1 MKSYIVTSEG
11 VAIYMDGKSYSAD
24 KSHPRYHQIV
34 DAIRSEA
41 WDDIPGLV
49 NIAIAVQNYAT
60 GSAVTVDADAG
71 IVSYQGEPLRG
82 YLVERILTMMNDGFN
97 IKPMT
102 AYLENLMQNPSK
114 RSVDE
119 LHGFN
124 EYGRMPIT
132 EDGYF
137 IAYKRIK
144 GWYDTYTGQVLN
156 KPAHLLD
163 NDDLARLP
171 YTVRGVTVDLVDGA
185 LTVSMPRNR
194 VDDVAERTCSYGLHF
209 CSQEYLKSFGGDKIV
224 VLKINPADVVSI
236 PTDYNNTKGRC
247 CKYQV
252 IDVLSEEEF
261 NKAMNVDVFLTS
273 VYNTGT
279 GWDED
284 DFDDDDDWFEVDDL
298 VPGVILD
305 AGKVVDALQTLIT
318 PVALTA
324 VSDKSGSFVTQD
336 FINGYLVGYRDSRS
350 GDGTYYSNSVG
361 DWHNGYAE
369 GWKDGKAHK
378 AKRFK

>member
-1 MKSYIVTSEG
+1 MNSYIMTADG
-11 VAIYMDGKSYSAD
+11 VSLYLNGKSFNAD
-24 KSHPRYHQIV
+24 KSHPKYNDIIQ
-34 DAIRSEA
+34 AIRDQA
-41 WDDIPGLV
+41 FDAIPGLINV
-49 NIAIAVQNYAT
+49 AIAVKNYAF
-60 GSAVTVDADAG
+60 GSAVEVDADAG
-71 IVSYQGEPLRG
+71 LVIYKGEPLRG
-82 YLVERILTMMNDGFN
+82 YLVERILAMMHDGFN

-102 AYLENLMQNPSK
+102 MYLENLMQNPSK

-144 GWYDTYTGQVLN
+144 GWYDTHTGQVLN

-171 YTVRGVTVDLVDGA
+171 YTVNGVTVDLVDGV
-185 LTVSMPRNR
+185 LTVSMPRNK

-209 CSQEYLKSFGGDKIV
+209 CSQEYLKSFSGDKIV

-247 CKYQV
+247 AKYQV

-261 NKAMNVDVFLTS
+261 NKAMNVDVFQTP
-273 VYNTGT
+273 VYDTGT
-279 GWDED
+279 GWED
-284 DFDDDDDWFEVDDL
+284 DEWVPEDEGDDFTDTWVDG
-298 VPGVILD
+298 VP
-305 AGKVVDALQTLIT
+305 AQ
-318 PVALTA
+318 VA
-324 VSDKSGSFVTQD
+324 SPDY
-336 FINGYLVGYRDSRS
+336 INGYLTGYT
-350 GDGTYYSNSVG
+350 DGRVPGGEYYDGGWASEYS
-361 DWHNGYAE
+361 DGYAE
-369 GWKDGKAHK
+369 GWKDGRGHK
-378 AKRFK
+378 AKKFK

>member
-1 MKSYIVTSEG
+1 MKSFIVTSEG
-11 VAIYMDGKSYSAD
+11 VALYLDGKSYSAD
-24 KSHPRYHQIV
+24 KSHPRYNQIV
-34 DAIRSEA
+34 DAIKDEA
-41 WDDIPGLV
+41 WDEIPGLV
-49 NIAIAVQNYAT
+49 NIAIAVQSYAT
-60 GSAVTVDADAG
+60 GTAVTVDADAG
-71 IVSYQGEPLRG
+71 IVSYQGEPIRG
-82 YLVERILTMMNDGFN
+82 YLVERILAMMNDGFN

-102 AYLENLMQNPSK
+102 SYLENLMQNPSK

-144 GWYDTYTGQVLN
+144 GWFDTYTGKVLN

-171 YTVRGVTVDLVDGA
+171 YTVNNVTVELVDGA
-185 LTVSMPRNR
+185 LTVSMPRNK

-209 CSQEYLKSFGGDKIV
+209 CSQEYLKSFSGDKIV

-247 CKYQV
+247 AKYQV
-252 IDVLSEEEF
+252 IDVLSQEEF
-261 NKAMNVDVFLTS
+261 DKAMNVDVFGTS
-273 VYNTGT
+273 VYDTGT
-279 GWDED
+279 VDDWNDEDWVPEDDED
-284 DFDDDDDWFEVDDL
+284 DEDPSSSYADGYLAGYADGR
-298 VPGVILD
+298 VPG
-305 AGKVVDALQTLIT
+305 
-318 PVALTA
+318 
-324 VSDKSGSFVTQD
+324 
-336 FINGYLVGYRDSRS
+336 
-350 GDGTYYSNSVG
+350 GDYYSDG
-361 DWHNGYAE
+361 YGEYDDGYAE
-369 GWKDGKAHK
+369 GWKDGRGHK

>member
-1 MKSYIVTSEG
+1 MKSFIVTSEG
-11 VAIYMDGKSYSAD
+11 VALYLDGKSYSAD
-24 KSHPRYHQIV
+24 KSHPRYNQIV
-34 DAIRSEA
+34 DAIKAEA

-49 NIAIAVQNYAT
+49 NIAIAVQDYAT
-60 GSAVTVDADAG
+60 GSAVTVDAEAG
-71 IVSYQGEPLRG
+71 IVAYRGEPLRG
-82 YLVERILTMMNDGFN
+82 YLVERILAMMNEGFN

-102 AYLENLMQNPSK
+102 NYLENLMQNPSK
-114 RSVDE
+114 RSIDE

-124 EYGRMPIT
+124 EYGRMPQT

-137 IAYKRIK
+137 IAYKRIR
-144 GWYDTYTGQVLN
+144 GWFDTYTQKVLN

-163 NDDLARLP
+163 NDDLAKLP
-171 YTVRGVTVDLVDGA
+171 YTVNGVTVDLVDGN

-209 CSQEYLKSFGGDKIV
+209 CSQEYLKSFSGDKIV

-252 IDVLSEEEF
+252 IDVLSEEDF
-261 NKAMNVDVFLTS
+261 NKAMNVDVFQTT
-273 VYNTGT
+273 VYDTGT

-284 DFDDDDDWFEVDDL
+284 DFDEEDWHEVEDL
-298 VPGVILD
+298 VPGVVLD
-305 AGKVVDALQTLIT
+305 AGKVVDALQPLIDPT
-318 PVALTA
+318 
-324 VSDKSGSFVTQD
+324 VTQEYVW
-336 FINGYLVGYRDSRS
+336 GYLSGYKDGRAGIYYGSPP
-350 GDGTYYSNSVG
+350 GDQHSA
-361 DWHNGYAE
+361 GYDE
-369 GWKDGKAHK
+369 GYKDGKAHK

>member
-11 VAIYMDGKSYSAD
+11 VALYLDGASYSAD
-24 KSHPRYHQIV
+24 KSHPRYSQII
-34 DAIRSEA
+34 DAIRAEA

-60 GSAVTVDADAG
+60 GTAVSVDADNG
-71 IVSYQGEPLRG
+71 IVLYQGEVLRG
-82 YLVERILTMMNDGFN
+82 YLVERILAMMNDGFN

-102 AYLENLMQNPSK
+102 SYLENLMQNPSK

-137 IAYKRIK
+137 IAYKRIR
-144 GWYDTYTGQVLN
+144 GWFDTYTGKVLN
-156 KPAHLLD
+156 KPAYLLD
-163 NDDLARLP
+163 NEDLARLP
-171 YTVRGVTVDLVDGA
+171 YTVNGVTVDLVDGE
-185 LTVSMPRNR
+185 LTVSMPRNK

-209 CSQEYLKSFGGDKIV
+209 CSQEYLKSFSGDKIV

-247 CKYQV
+247 AKYQV

-261 NKAMNVDVFLTS
+261 NRAMNVDVFQTS
-273 VYNTGT
+273 VYDTGT
-279 GWDED
+279 GWED
-284 DFDDDDDWFEVDDL
+284 DNGWEDGYNSEDDDIVY
-298 VPGVILD
+298 
-305 AGKVVDALQTLIT
+305 
-318 PVALTA
+318 
-324 VSDKSGSFVTQD
+324 D
-336 FINGYLVGYRDSRS
+336 FIDGYTQGYADGRS
-350 GDGTYYSNSVG
+350 GVDNSIDFAGDGA
-361 DWHNGYAE
+361 DGYEE
-369 GWKDGKAHK
+369 GLVDGRGHK